1 MHKVQWWR
9 ELFFSYEE
17 TTLHIS
23 THTSICLHF
32 TLIFSH
38 ILNAGRMRV

>member
-1 MHKVQWWR
+1 MYKAQWWR
-9 ELFFSYEE
+9 ELFFPMKKLPY
-17 TTLHIS
+17 IS

-38 ILNAGRMRV
+38 ILNAGRLRV